1 MDSLGKRVFADVI
14 KDPEMGASS
23 QMICVDPKSNDK
35 CPYKRHTKNTDGKR
49 DVGDMKMGAEV
60 RVMPPQARECWQ
72 PPDTGGDSEQVTST
86 SPTGRVAL
94 PSTAFRSPELW
105 QNAFSLF

>member
-14 KDPEMGASS
+14 KDLEMGASS

-49 DVGDMKMGAEV
+49 DNGDMKMGAEV
-60 RVMPPQARECWQ
+60 RVMPPQARESWQ

-94 PSTAFRSPELW
+94 PNTAFRSPEL
-105 QNAFSLF
+105 